1 VSGRRGW
8 LGSWGCGA
16 RAGLFLVTLATF
28 GVGTER
34 VASAQG
40 GTASVKTNDFECRSH
55 IARSVQGLV
64 RSSLAVIDLCY
75 AVRRAAGS
83 CDQLAGLQGR
93 RPDPS
98 DVFTIAQTRA
108 NAITSVWCTGHQASI
123 LENYANGQSPP
134 IDVVAPRVRTLLQ
147 NSAATLQGPAP
158 PAGPGNGITP
168 RARLRCIR
176 AVGRVRTR
184 IVKRVLSQAVA
195 CQRSLDKHAT
205 SFGLVSPICLGEAPG
220 ARREATRVAR
230 ACPGLDGPA
239 IGTCAPLPGCVVASA
254 TQTGHDLAVATYGA
268 RPDQQGQLCGNGEI
282 DPGEA
287 CDDGAG
293 NGPTAACTDK
303 CQKAVCGDGDVEA
316 GVEECDPGKDK
327 FGNIVKDDP
336 NCTADCKL
344 TRCGDG
350 VVQPGRGE
358 QCDPPGNS
366 CSATCQFVGVN
377 CPPSGTLD
385 VTVTFSPNDQT
396 TQAPIAGIQ
405 ISVQYPPAVSFP
417 GSGFLPVGDP
427 SDPATRIVLLGGGTN
442 LYDQTLVT
450 FFGSGSAI
458 ETLVTAGQAFLKNG
472 FDHVDLP
479 FERITF
485 DCPAGNQVTE
495 ADFPCTI
502 DQLTNQLGSVI
513 DPSQSPACEITLPH

>member
-8 LGSWGCGA
+8 RLGSWGRGA
-16 RAGLFLVTLATF
+16 RAGLFLVALVAF
-28 GVGTER
+28 GVWTEPAANAQGR
-34 VASAQG
+34 VA
-40 GTASVKTNDFECRSH
+40 VKTNDFSCRSH

-64 RSSLAVIDLCY
+64 RSSLTVIDLCY
-75 AVRRAAGS
+75 ARSRAPS
-83 CDQLAGLQGR
+83 RCDQLEGLQGQI
-93 RPDPS
+93 PDQS
-98 DVFTIAQTRA
+98 DVFSIAQTRA
-108 NAITSVWCTGHQASI
+108 SAITSVWCTGNQSAV

-134 IDVVAPRVRTLLQ
+134 ITVVAPRVRTLLQ
-147 NSAATLQGPAP
+147 NSAAALQGPAP
-158 PAGPGNGITP
+158 PTATGNGATP
-168 RARLRCIR
+168 RARRRCIQ
-176 AVGRVRTR
+176 AVGRVRTH
-184 IVKRVLSQAVA
+184 IVNRVLSQAVA
-195 CQRSLDKHAT
+195 CQRKLDRHAT
-205 SFGLVSPICLGEAPG
+205 SFGLVSPTCLGAAPG
-220 ARREATRVAR
+220 AGREARSVAR
-230 ACPGLDGPA
+230 ACRGLGGPE

-268 RPDQQGQLCGNGEI
+268 RPEQQGQLCGNGEI
-282 DPGEA
+282 DAGEA
-287 CDDGAG
+287 CDDGAR
-293 NGPTAACTDK
+293 NGPTAPCTDK
-303 CQKAVCGDGDVEA
+303 CQKAVCGDGNVEA

-327 FGNIVKDDP
+327 FGNIIKDDP

-350 VVQPGRGE
+350 IVQPGRGE

-366 CSATCQFVGVN
+366 CSATCQFVSVN

-385 VTVTFSPNDQT
+385 VTVTLSPNDQT

-405 ISVQYPPAVSFP
+405 ISVQYPPALSFP

-450 FFGSGSAI
+450 FFGTGSAI

-513 DPSQSPACEITLPH
+513 DPSQSPACKITLPH